1 MPQGLRYGASWPMVH
16 TMQMEEGLQPFRRLG
31 QAAAPFVCPRAETVA
46 EPTPEFANATLN
58 FSPTASKQ
66 QLQISTTVEQL
77 QTATSCNKS
86 SYERSSSSSSSIVT
100 LLSSRRWRPLAWYR
114 RDESAFS
121 SRVVRV
127 VSWSRDSEDVSCS
140 IVHHLP
146 FDRIHI

>member
-1 MPQGLRYGASWPMVH
+1 MVH

-77 QTATSCNKS
+77 QTATSQ
-86 SYERSSSSSSSIVT
+86 VT
-100 LLSSRRWRPLAWYR
+100 NDRRR
-114 RDESAFS
+114 R
-121 SRVVRV
+121 RCR
-127 VSWSRDSEDVSCS
+127 R
-140 IVHHLP
+140 HRHQL
-146 FDRIHI
+146 